1 MEDDFIST
9 LNADEKLL
17 FLRSLLAMIKADGR
31 IDDKERALA
40 HELARL
46 YDVAGCSEVL
56 KNPQPKS
63 MLLNEMKA
71 LAGNRK
77 KAMLLLRELLIIAH
91 IDDDFDEKEMS
102 FVEEA
107 ARALE
112 IDERLVLE
120 LNQLILDYKL
130 LQVRAGKIME
140 GLLS

>member
-17 FLRSLLAMIKADGR
+17 FLKSLLAMIKADGR
-31 IDDKERALA
+31 IDDKERELA

-46 YDVAGCSEVL
+46 YDVSGGSEVL

-140 GLLS
+140 G

>member
-1 MEDDFIST
+1 MENDFIST
-9 LNADEKLL
+9 LSADEKLL
-17 FLRSLLAMIKADGR
+17 FLKSLLAMIKADGR
-31 IDDKERALA
+31 IDDKERELA

-140 GLLS
+140 G

>member
-31 IDDKERALA
+31 IDDKERTLA

-107 ARALE
+107 ARTLE

-140 GLLS
+140 G

>member
-31 IDDKERALA
+31 IDDKERTLA

-112 IDERLVLE
+112 IYERLVLE

-140 GLLS
+140 G

>member
-140 GLLS
+140 G

>member
-17 FLRSLLAMIKADGR
+17 FLKSLLAMIKADGR

-120 LNQLILDYKL
+120 LNQLILDYKV

-140 GLLS
+140 G

>member
-31 IDDKERALA
+31 IDDKERTLA

>member
-17 FLRSLLAMIKADGR
+17 FLKSLLAMIKADGR
-31 IDDKERALA
+31 IDDKERTLA

-140 GLLS
+140 G

>member
-1 MEDDFIST
+1 MPEI
-9 LNADEKLL
+9 A
-17 FLRSLLAMIKADGR
+17 
-31 IDDKERALA
+31 
-40 HELARL
+40 
-46 YDVAGCSEVL
+46 
-56 KNPQPKS
+56 
-63 MLLNEMKA
+63 
-71 LAGNRK
+71 K
-77 KAMLLLRELLIIAH
+77 KRCCCCGSAH

-140 GLLS
+140 G

>member
-31 IDDKERALA
+31 IDDKERTLA

-120 LNQLILDYKL
+120 LTQLILDYKL

-140 GLLS
+140 G

>member
-31 IDDKERALA
+31 IDDKERTLA

-77 KAMLLLRELLIIAH
+77 KAMLLLRELLIIAAFNAFAAASCKM
-91 IDDDFDEKEMS
+91 IS
-102 FVEEA
+102 RSWA
-107 ARALE
+107 AR
-112 IDERLVLE
+112 
-120 LNQLILDYKL
+120 
-130 LQVRAGKIME
+130 
-140 GLLS
+140 

>member
-17 FLRSLLAMIKADGR
+17 FLKSLLAMIKADGR

-91 IDDDFDEKEMS
+91 IDDDFDEKEME
-102 FVEEA
+102 FVEQVSL
-107 ARALE
+107 ALG
-112 IDERLVLE
+112 IDEKLVLE
-120 LNQLILDYKL
+120 LNQLILDYEL
-130 LQVRAGKIME
+130 LQLRAKKLME
-140 GLLS
+140 G

>member
-17 FLRSLLAMIKADGR
+17 FLKSLLAMIKADGR
-31 IDDKERALA
+31 IDDKERELA

-46 YDVAGCSEVL
+46 YDVSGCSEVL

-120 LNQLILDYKL
+120 LNQLILDYKF

-140 GLLS
+140 G

>member
-120 LNQLILDYKL
+120 LNQLILDYKPL
-130 LQVRAGKIME
+130 CPIINPLKSA
-140 GLLS
+140 

>member
-77 KAMLLLRELLIIAH
+77 KALLLLRELLIIAH
-91 IDDDFDEKEMS
+91 IDDEFDEKEME
-102 FVEEA
+102 FVEQVSL
-107 ARALE
+107 ALG
-112 IDERLVLE
+112 IDEKLVLE
-120 LNQLILDYKL
+120 LNQLILDYEL
-130 LQVRAGKIME
+130 LQLRAKKLME
-140 GLLS
+140 G

>member
-91 IDDDFDEKEMS
+91 IDDNFDEKEMS

-140 GLLS
+140 G

>member
-63 MLLNEMKA
+63 MLLNEIKA

-140 GLLS
+140 G

>member
-46 YDVAGCSEVL
+46 YEVAGCSEVL

-140 GLLS
+140 G

>member
-31 IDDKERALA
+31 IDDKERTLA

-46 YDVAGCSEVL
+46 YDVAGYSEVL

-140 GLLS
+140 G

>member
-9 LNADEKLL
+9 LKADEKLL

-140 GLLS
+140 GSP

>member
-31 IDDKERALA
+31 IDDKERTLA

-77 KAMLLLRELLIIAH
+77 KAMLLLRELLM
-91 IDDDFDEKEMS
+91 K
-102 FVEEA
+102 
-107 ARALE
+107 RRCLLLK
-112 IDERLVLE
+112 RLPGRW
-120 LNQLILDYKL
+120 KL
-130 LQVRAGKIME
+130 TN
-140 GLLS
+140 GLFWS

>member
-56 KNPQPKS
+56 KSPQPKS

-140 GLLS
+140 G

>member
-102 FVEEA
+102 FVEET

-140 GLLS
+140 G

>member
-17 FLRSLLAMIKADGR
+17 FLKSLLAMIKADGR
-31 IDDKERALA
+31 IDDKERERA

-46 YDVAGCSEVL
+46 YDVSGCSEVL

-140 GLLS
+140 G

>member
-17 FLRSLLAMIKADGR
+17 FLKSLLAMIKADGR
-31 IDDKERALA
+31 IDDKERELA

-46 YDVAGCSEVL
+46 YDVSGCSEVL

-63 MLLNEMKA
+63 MLLNEMKV

-140 GLLS
+140 G

>member
-1 MEDDFIST
+1 MENDFIST
-9 LNADEKLL
+9 LSADEKLL
-17 FLRSLLAMIKADGR
+17 FLKPLLAMIKADGR
-31 IDDKERALA
+31 IDDKERELA

-140 GLLS
+140 G

>member
-31 IDDKERALA
+31 IDDKERTLA

-130 LQVRAGKIME
+130 LQVRAGKIMA

>member
-31 IDDKERALA
+31 IDDKERTLA

-77 KAMLLLRELLIIAH
+77 KAM
-91 IDDDFDEKEMS
+91 S

-140 GLLS
+140 G

>member
-120 LNQLILDYKL
+120 LNQLILDYKV

-140 GLLS
+140 G

>member
-63 MLLNEMKA
+63 ILLNEMKA

-140 GLLS
+140 G

>member
-31 IDDKERALA
+31 IDDKERTLA

-77 KAMLLLRELLIIAH
+77 KAMLLLRQLLIIAH

-140 GLLS
+140 G

>member
-40 HELARL
+40 HELASL

-140 GLLS
+140 G

>member
-31 IDDKERALA
+31 IDDKERTLA

-63 MLLNEMKA
+63 RLLNEMKA

-140 GLLS
+140 G

>member
-46 YDVAGCSEVL
+46 YDVAGCSKVL

-140 GLLS
+140 G

>member
-31 IDDKERALA
+31 IDDKERTLA

-130 LQVRAGKIME
+130 LQLRAGKIME
-140 GLLS
+140 G

>member
-91 IDDDFDEKEMS
+91 KDDDFDEKEMS

-120 LNQLILDYKL
+120 LNQLILDYKV

-140 GLLS
+140 G

>member
-31 IDDKERALA
+31 IDDKERTLA

-140 GLLS
+140 GSP

>member
-31 IDDKERALA
+31 LDDKERTLA

-56 KNPQPKS
+56 KNLQPKS

-140 GLLS
+140 G